1 MTKKNKIKIFRII
14 LILCLS
20 FLIEFLLFNYTAVR
34 SSLTGNEQEVS
45 FTTQMNQKENNYQY
59 TIEIQNMEDL
69 DTVITSLN
77 LNYAK
82 DYHKI
87 LHYEVYMASQGDDT
101 IYKLRDKYQVAGLEN
116 NDIQMDS
123 HTKAIYLRLVITSP
137 VEIQIAKIT
146 INHPNYHFSGIRILI
161 IFFLLYLLALAKQ
174 GKLSRELY
182 QKNSR
187 TQKIFMVSLLFVI
200 LIEITTFV
208 LLENHYFNGLPSQN
222 IIQNQEQ
229 NLQTEAL
236 LSGSVNWLVKPS
248 EQLVQLEDPYNP
260 GLRNKN
266 DVGFRYDTAY
276 YKGHYTC
283 YFGIAP
289 ILTWILPIRAI
300 FSGYLPLSFDTLF
313 FVLLTIVLLYL
324 VYQKLVNRYL
334 KEIRFFHY
342 VLGYLTILF
351 GSSLCLLLRGQ
362 KYDLVCAC
370 GIFFF
375 LLATYLL
382 IDIEQKEKW
391 VKTKLTIAGI
401 ATGLVVLSKP
411 SFILYY
417 LLIGFWILLYWKDKT
432 KSTKVKISQ
441 MVCFLLPLGLLAVFQ
456 MGYNLLRFENP
467 LEFGAKYQLTS
478 FNMENEMRVTFGKL
492 LEGMGKYLFTFPHIQ
507 IFSFP
512 FVIPNIDKN
521 VMALN
526 ELCYQNKLTGLMAI
540 PIAWIFALWGCWKKE
555 TKKEQ
560 EFCYWIRINLLVVL
574 AFIVLNT
581 CMAGI
586 CDAYSIEMKVIFVM
600 AATLL
605 GLKLVEKG
613 TDKKMT
619 QRIFVGLCI
628 ATLCLM
634 VPLSLSTEGNW
645 FMDTTKE
652 TTVYLKNYFEFWN

>member
-1 MTKKNKIKIFRII
+1 MIQKNKMKVFRII
-14 LILCLS
+14 LFLCLS
-20 FLIEFLLFNYTAVR
+20 ILIEILLFNYPAVR
-34 SSLTGNEQEVS
+34 SSLAGNEQEVS
-45 FTTQMNQKENNYQY
+45 FATQMCQKENKYQY
-59 TIEIQNMEDL
+59 TVEIQNMEDL
-69 DTVITSLN
+69 ETVITSLN

-82 DYHKI
+82 DSHKI

-101 IYKLRDKYQVAGLEN
+101 IYKLRDKYQVAGMEN

-137 VEIQIAKIT
+137 VEVQITKIT
-146 INHPNYHFSGIRILI
+146 INHPNYHFSCIRILA
-161 IFFLLYLLALAKQ
+161 IFLLLYLIALAKQ
-174 GKLSRELY
+174 GKLGRKLY
-182 QKNSR
+182 EKNSR
-187 TQKIFMVSLLFVI
+187 NQKIFMASIILVI
-200 LIEITTFV
+200 LIAITTLV
-208 LLENHYFNGLPSQN
+208 LLENHYLDKLPPQN
-222 IIQNQEQ
+222 VIQNQEQ
-229 NLQTEAL
+229 NQQTESL

-260 GLRNKN
+260 GLRSKN
-266 DVGFRYDTAY
+266 DVDFRYDTAY
-276 YKGHYTC
+276 YKGQYTS

-300 FSGYLPLSFDTLF
+300 FSSYLPLSIDTLAF
-313 FVLLTIVLLYL
+313 ALLTIVLLYL
-324 VYQKLVNRYL
+324 VYEKLVNRYL
-334 KEIRFFHY
+334 KKIRFFHY

-382 IDIEQKEKW
+382 MGIEQNKKW
-391 VKTKLTIAGI
+391 GKTKMTIAGI

-417 LLIGFWILLYWKDKT
+417 LLIGFWFLPYWKDKT
-432 KSTKVKISQ
+432 KSTKIKINH

-478 FNMENEMRVTFGKL
+478 FNMENEMKITFGKL

-507 IFSFP
+507 IFNFP

-521 VMALN
+521 VMVLN

-540 PIAWIFALWGCWKKE
+540 PIAWVFALCGCWKKE

-560 EFCYWIRINLLVVL
+560 EFCDWIGVNLLVVL

-600 AATLL
+600 TATLL

-613 TDKKMT
+613 TDKKMI

-628 ATLCLM
+628 ATLCVM